1 MNILPALQSEAAEA
15 HDCANIALGRREG
28 LMSAMQI
35 MVRVA
40 GLLPAAQQAVAVRLL
55 EAVQDEAE
63 AAAKSCQAAYEAWVG
78 AVKLAEAAAH
88 PLLPVPPVMDVFK
101 QDGGC

>member
-1 MNILPALQSEAAEA
+1 MSILPALQSEAAEA

-78 AVKLAEAAAH
+78 AVRLAEAADDGFAAAR
-88 PLLPVPPVMDVFK
+88 PVTDVLA
-101 QDGGC
+101 QGGGC